1 MERGAYRG
9 RGRNSYGGGRG
20 SYGGDRDGNGDHNSY
35 GGGRGGYGGGR
46 SMAVRKCYL
55 RVNHFPVS
63 FNPQSIIMHY
73 NVEVKAKAPPPKNNR
88 PPKKISNV
96 VPLPEET
103 FTVDVSKGEDE
114 RPVSYLVPLT
124 LDLVVKENPLKQC
137 VSLRRCFF
145 PMNPPLRKKD
155 LNHGIMAI
163 GGFQQSLSLLLRDCP
178 CAWTIRFCPFG
189 RSCRR
194 QVEHVLIGLKVN
206 VKHRKTKQKYT
217 ITRLTPK
224 VTRHITFPIL
234 GPEGRNPPKGSYS
247 GNKTNFVPM
256 ELCEL
261 VEGQRYPK
269 ENLDKYAAKDLK
281 GMSVAPPRVRQST
294 IQAMVNSED
303 GPCG

>member
-46 SMAVRKCYL
+46 S
-55 RVNHFPVS
+55 NIGS
-63 FNPQSIIMHY
+63 S
-73 NVEVKAKAPPPKNNR
+73 
-88 PPKKISNV
+88 KISEKKMDTIT
-96 VPLPEET
+96 P
-103 FTVDVSKGEDE
+103 
-114 RPVSYLVPLT
+114 
-124 LDLVVKENPLKQC
+124 DLVVKENPLKQC

-178 CAWTIRFCPFG
+178 CAWTIR
-189 RSCRR
+189 R

-224 VTRHITFPIL
+224 DIPALDF
-234 GPEGRNPPKGSYS
+234 G

>member
-1 MERGAYRG
+1 MLDFLHEHI
-9 RGRNSYGGGRG
+9 
-20 SYGGDRDGNGDHNSY
+20 RDFN
-35 GGGRGGYGGGR
+35 
-46 SMAVRKCYL
+46 L
-55 RVNHFPVS
+55 R
-63 FNPQSIIMHY
+63 
-73 NVEVKAKAPPPKNNR
+73 E
-88 PPKKISNV
+88 
-96 VPLPEET
+96 
-103 FTVDVSKGEDE
+103 
-114 RPVSYLVPLT
+114 
-124 LDLVVKENPLKQC
+124 
-137 VSLRRCFF
+137 
-145 PMNPPLRKKD
+145 
-155 LNHGIMAI
+155 
-163 GGFQQSLSLLLRDCP
+163 
-178 CAWTIRFCPFG
+178 FG
-189 RSCRR
+189 RFRR

-234 GPEGRNPPKGSYS
+234 DPEGRNPPKEATLVGYFLEKYGVNIEYKDIPALDFG

-281 GMSVAPPRVRQST
+281 DMSVAPPRVRQST